1 MKSIFDVKKVHLIGI
16 GGISMSSIA
25 QILLSRGIAVSGS
38 DQSVSTLTE
47 QLKQN
52 GATIYVGH
60 AKKNIKDPDIVIYT
74 GAVGNDNP
82 EMIAAKDKAIPIIP
96 RTVALNDILQ
106 LHQKIIAVSG
116 THGKSTTTSIV
127 THIMR
132 HQIGEISYLIG
143 AQLNETKRAYHLAN
157 SPFVTVEA
165 CEYQANFLHLY
176 PTTIVVNNIEPEHID
191 YYKSIEQLIDTFR
204 TFAKHL
210 PADGHLILNRDD
222 PNASQLVDHI
232 GCQVTT
238 FAIDQ
243 AADYQATNLTTTAEH
258 TTTFDLLIDGNYVM
272 TIEQALIGKFNVY
285 NTLAAITACH
295 RNGVQLEGIAQLMKH
310 FVNSER
316 RFERLGKFSGA
327 NVVSDYAHHPSEV
340 KATIDDAALLANNK
354 LCVVFQPHTYSRTKN
369 MLAEFATAFNAADH
383 IFIADIYAAREENIY
398 NVSSKDLVDV
408 ICKAGKKAHYVGNL
422 KNIPAALK
430 AVVDEQ
436 SLIIMM
442 GAGSIDD
449 FARKMVDK

>member
-1 MKSIFDVKKVHLIGI
+1 MKSIFDVKKVHLIGV

-38 DQSVSTLTE
+38 DQAASPLTE
-47 QLKQN
+47 QLEKN
-52 GATIYVGH
+52 GAIINIGH
-60 AKKNIKDPDIVIYT
+60 AKQNIKDPDIVIYT

-106 LHQKIIAVSG
+106 LHQKIIAISG
-116 THGKSTTTSIV
+116 THGKSTTTSIA

-132 HQIGEISYLIG
+132 HQEGEISYLIG
-143 AQLNETKRAYHLAN
+143 AQLDETKRAYHLTD
-157 SPFVTVEA
+157 SPLITVEA

-210 PADGHLILNRDD
+210 PADGHLVINADDANANLLRDHQ
-222 PNASQLVDHI
+222 A
-232 GCQVTT
+232 CQVTT

-243 AADYQATNLTTTAEH
+243 PANYRATNIRMSAEH
-258 TTTFDLLIDGNYVM
+258 TTTFDLLIDGNHVM
-272 TIEQALIGKFNVY
+272 TIEQSLIGKFNVY

-295 RNGVQLEGIAQLMKH
+295 LNGASLKGIPSLMKC

-316 RFERLGKFSGA
+316 RFENIG
-327 NVVSDYAHHPSEV
+327 
-340 KATIDDAALLANNK
+340 
-354 LCVVFQPHTYSRTKN
+354 
-369 MLAEFATAFNAADH
+369 
-383 IFIADIYAAREENIY
+383 DIYAAREKNIY

-408 ICKAGKKAHYVGNL
+408 ICKTGKTAHYVGKL
-422 KNIPAALK
+422 KHIPQALK
-430 AVVDEQ
+430 TVVDEQ

-442 GAGSIDD
+442 GAGSIDA
-449 FARKMVDK
+449 FARKMVDSNQS